1 MIHISTKS
9 SVVTL
14 INVVTVDPTNQH
26 RLVELLT
33 RATEVSV
40 RQAAGFVSA
49 SLHRS
54 RDGTKVTM
62 YAQWR
67 SVEDYQAMRQDGA
80 PLPFLQEALALATFE
95 PGMYE
100 VVQTFAPLG
109 EDAYHPSRHTG
120 KHEASSQLASS
131 LGKAQNS
138 NRCCVRLPKGI
149 LITESREPPRLWGV
163 SPGAA
168 RPRPLHRSPQ
178 SGNAW
183 ICARHIRSK

>member
-1 MIHISTKS
+1 MPVAILSIITLYPMVKNTRLGLQKLERQFMANEWLANRQAFHRKGADLMIHISTKS

-14 INVVTVDPTNQH
+14 INVFTVDPTNQH

-40 RQAAGFVSA
+40 RHAPGFVSA

-54 RDGTKVTM
+54 LDGTKVTM

-109 EDAYHPSRHTG
+109 EDA
-120 KHEASSQLASS
+120 
-131 LGKAQNS
+131 
-138 NRCCVRLPKGI
+138 
-149 LITESREPPRLWGV
+149 
-163 SPGAA
+163 
-168 RPRPLHRSPQ
+168 
-178 SGNAW
+178 
-183 ICARHIRSK
+183 